1 MRLIRLALKNFRQHA
16 DTEIE
21 FRPGLTG
28 VIGPNGAG
36 KSTIFE
42 AIAWAIYGAPA
53 ARGTKDT
60 LRFNRAP
67 GRSTVQAELEFELRG
82 ERYRVI
88 RTPRTAELYRF
99 EQEDPIA
106 AGLGEVTRQLTRRL
120 GMTRGEFFNTYFTKQ
135 KDLQFLATMGS
146 AERGRF
152 LAQVLGY
159 ERLKSSQDRVRQ
171 QRNVL
176 RAQVEELRRARRD
189 PEEVKRER
197 EAAEARLKAAS
208 AQVAEAESRRSEA
221 AGRLA
226 ELEPTWNQLRKA
238 RELYGQL
245 GEELRVAEIRI
256 ERVQQDQKET
266 AAELETLEAAG
277 EELKRLR
284 DRIKPL
290 EDLPAENESLQSL
303 AEAEARRGSLDK
315 QLAGQRERVEG
326 LNKKA
331 AATAEKGG
339 ASADL
344 KEKLAVQEGEC
355 DRLETLLQETTSRW
369 DRDRQEADAN
379 RRILRGQAEELQAQI
394 QHLEAAGP
402 DGICPTCKRALG
414 SEYDSV
420 LELVRGQYEEVVQ
433 DGKWHKKRFEQLS
446 AEPDEVVAGRNELAG
461 ARELSE
467 RIRRELVEAE
477 AALAQ
482 ADALK
487 AELEAEEARARE
499 LAGEIAALAE
509 GYDAERHE
517 AVRAGLRQLEELRTQ
532 VTQLETRL
540 ERQPRLRAAKA
551 EAEEEERQ
559 IGTQLVDL
567 EKKRSELDYSEDRY
581 GAAEK
586 EYEEARDVLGAA
598 NVELE
603 RVKGEADNA
612 RQVAESARQAE
623 REHRELS
630 RTVAER
636 EADYR
641 LHNELDGALGELRRE
656 LNDRVRPELSEIA
669 SVFVTEL
676 TDGRYNQIEIGSA
689 HEVIVLDA
697 GEVKEV
703 ISGGEEDIAN
713 LVLRLAISQ
722 MIADRAGHSL
732 SLLIFDEVFGGLDE
746 QRRESV
752 VHLLQRLQDRFEQV
766 ILITH
771 VEPIR
776 EGMDQVL
783 HVTFDERSGASVVRE
798 ESPGASSEDQGGNL
812 ELAIR
817 KSIGNSR
824 IFIKGPVEQGR

>member
-21 FRPGLTG
+21 FRSGLTG

-36 KSTIFE
+36 KSTVLE
-42 AIAWAIYGAPA
+42 ALAWTIYGAPA

-135 KDLQFLATMGS
+135 KDLQFLASMGS

-159 ERLKSSQDRVRQ
+159 ERLKISQDKVRQ

-176 RAQVEELRRARRD
+176 RAQVEELRRTLRD
-189 PEEVKRER
+189 PDEIERER
-197 EAAEARLKAAS
+197 KAAEARLKVAS
-208 AQVAEAESRRSEA
+208 SQVAETERRRTEA
-221 AGRLA
+221 AARVA
-226 ELEPTWNQLRKA
+226 EFEPAWNELRKA

-245 GEELRVAEIRI
+245 GEELRVARIRI
-256 ERVQQDQKET
+256 ERAQQDQKET

-277 EELKRLR
+277 EELDQLR
-284 DRIKPL
+284 ERIKPL
-290 EDLPAENESLQSL
+290 EDLPAENETLQTL
-303 AEAEARRGSLDK
+303 AEAEARRGSLEK
-315 QLAGQRERVEG
+315 QLAGQRERVDG
-326 LNKKA
+326 LDRKA
-331 AATAEKGG
+331 AAAAEKGG
-339 ASADL
+339 ATADL
-344 KEKLAVQEGEC
+344 KEMLAVQDAEC
-355 DRLETLLQETTSRW
+355 DRLENRLQEVTSRW

-379 RRILRGQAEELQAQI
+379 RRILRGQAEELRAQI
-394 QHLEAAGP
+394 RQLEAAGP

-420 LELVRGQYEEVVQ
+420 LGLVRGQYEEVVQ

-446 AEPDEVVAGRNELAG
+446 AEPDELVA
-461 ARELSE
+461 ARKE
-467 RIRRELVEAE
+467 
-477 AALAQ
+477 LAQ
-482 ADALK
+482 AREERERIKRELAEAETALTQAEALR

-499 LAGEIAALAE
+499 LAGEIAALPE
-509 GYDAERHE
+509 GYDAKRHQ
-517 AVRAGLRQLEELRTQ
+517 AVRAGLKQLEELRTQ

-559 IGTQLVDL
+559 IGRQVADL
-567 EKKRSELDYSEDRY
+567 ERKRAELDYSEDRY
-581 GAAEK
+581 RSAEK
-586 EYEEARDVLGAA
+586 EYEETRDVLGAA

-603 RVKGEADNA
+603 RARGEAEGA
-612 RQVAESARQAE
+612 RQAADSARQAE
-623 REHRELS
+623 REYKKIS
-630 RTVAER
+630 RTVSER

-641 LHNELDGALGELRRE
+641 LHNELDGALGELRLE

-676 TDGRYNQIEIGSA
+676 TDGRYNQIEIGSS

-752 VHLLQRLQDRFEQV
+752 VQLLQRLQDRFEQV

-771 VEPIR
+771 VESIR

-783 HVTFDERSGASVVRE
+783 HVTFDERSGASIVRE
-798 ESPGASSEDQGGNL
+798 ESPSAGPRDL
-812 ELAIR
+812 ELEDVAALLA
-817 KSIGNSR
+817 
-824 IFIKGPVEQGR
+824 E

>member
-1 MRLIRLALKNFRQHA
+1 RLIRLALKNFRQHA

-36 KSTIFE
+36 KSTILE
-42 AIAWAIYGAPA
+42 AIAWTIYGAPA

-67 GRSTVQAELEFELRG
+67 GRSTVLAELEFELRG

-135 KDLQFLATMGS
+135 KDLQFLASMGS

-159 ERLKSSQDRVRQ
+159 ERLKNSQDSVRQ

-189 PEEVKRER
+189 PDEIERER
-197 EAAEARLKAAS
+197 EEAEARLKAATS
-208 AQVAEAESRRSEA
+208 QVAEAEGRRTEA
-221 AGRLA
+221 AARVA
-226 ELEPTWNQLRKA
+226 ELEPTWNELRKA
-238 RELYGQL
+238 RELYGRL
-245 GEELRVAEIRI
+245 GEELRVARIRI
-256 ERVQQDQKET
+256 ERVQHDQQET

-277 EELKRLR
+277 QELKQLR

-290 EDLPAENESLQSL
+290 EGLPAESESLQAL
-303 AEAEARRGSLDK
+303 AEAEARRGSLEK
-315 QLAGQRERVEG
+315 QLAGQRERVDA

-331 AATAEKGG
+331 AAAAEKGG
-339 ASADL
+339 ASGEL
-344 KEKLAVQEGEC
+344 QQMLGVQDGEC
-355 DRLETLLQETTSRW
+355 GRLEAHLQEVTSHW

-379 RRILRGQAEELQAQI
+379 RRILRGQAEELRAQI
-394 QHLEAAGP
+394 KQLEAAGP

-420 LELVRGQYEEVVQ
+420 LGLVRGQYEEVVQ
-433 DGKWHKKRFEQLS
+433 DGKWHKKRLEQLS

-461 ARELSE
+461 AREESE
-467 RIRRELVEAE
+467 RIKRQLVEAE
-477 AALAQ
+477 AALTQ
-482 ADALK
+482 ADALR

-499 LAGEIAALAE
+499 LAGEIAALPQ
-509 GYDAERHE
+509 GYDAKRHD
-517 AVRAGLRQLEELRTQ
+517 AVRAGLKQLEELRTQ

-551 EAEEEERQ
+551 EAEEEARQ
-559 IGTQLVDL
+559 IGAQLADL
-567 EKKRSELDYSEDRY
+567 ETKRAELGYSEDRY
-581 GAAEK
+581 RTAEK

-612 RQVAESARQAE
+612 RQAADSARQAE
-623 REHRELS
+623 REYKKIS

-669 SVFVTEL
+669 SVFV
-676 TDGRYNQIEIGSA
+676 
-689 HEVIVLDA
+689 
-697 GEVKEV
+697 
-703 ISGGEEDIAN
+703 
-713 LVLRLAISQ
+713 
-722 MIADRAGHSL
+722 
-732 SLLIFDEVFGGLDE
+732 
-746 QRRESV
+746 
-752 VHLLQRLQDRFEQV
+752 
-766 ILITH
+766 
-771 VEPIR
+771 
-776 EGMDQVL
+776 
-783 HVTFDERSGASVVRE
+783 
-798 ESPGASSEDQGGNL
+798 
-812 ELAIR
+812 
-817 KSIGNSR
+817 
-824 IFIKGPVEQGR
+824 

>member
-28 VIGPNGAG
+28 IIGPNGAG
-36 KSTIFE
+36 KSTVLE

-82 ERYRVI
+82 ERYRVT

-135 KDLQFLATMGS
+135 KDLQFLASMGS
-146 AERGRF
+146 TERGRF

-159 ERLKSSQDRVRQ
+159 ERLKSAQDRVRQ

-176 RAQVEELRRARRD
+176 RAQVDELRRTLRD
-189 PEEVKRER
+189 PDEIKRER
-197 EAAEARLKAAS
+197 EEAEARLKTATS
-208 AQVAEAESRRSEA
+208 QVTEAEGRRTEA
-221 AGRLA
+221 AARVA
-226 ELEPTWNQLRKA
+226 ELEPAWNEIRKA

-245 GEELRVAEIRI
+245 GEELRVAQIRI
-256 ERVQQDQKET
+256 ERVEKDQRATE
-266 AAELETLEAAG
+266 AELEELEAARG
-277 EELKRLR
+277 ELKLLLA
-284 DRIKPL
+284 RIKPL
-290 EDLPAENESLQSL
+290 EDLPAESESLQAL
-303 AEAEARRGSLDK
+303 AEAEARRGGLAK
-315 QLAGQRERVEG
+315 QLEGQRARVDG
-326 LNKKA
+326 LNKRAA
-331 AATAEKGG
+331 AATQKGD
-339 ASADL
+339 ASGDL
-344 KEKLAVQEGEC
+344 KEKLAVQDAEC
-355 DRLETLLQETTSRW
+355 DLLEARLQEATSHW

-379 RRILRGQAEELQAQI
+379 RRILRGQAEELRAQI
-394 QHLEAAGP
+394 KQLEAAGA

-414 SEYDSV
+414 LEYDSV
-420 LELVRGQYEEVVQ
+420 LELVRGQHEEVVQ
-433 DGKWHKKRFEQLS
+433 DGKWHKKRLEQLS
-446 AEPDEVVAGRNELAG
+446 AEPDDVVAGRGELAR
-461 ARELSE
+461 AREESE
-467 RIRRELVEAE
+467 RLRRELAEAE

-487 AELEAEEARARE
+487 AELEAEESRARE
-499 LAGEIAALAE
+499 LAGEIAALPE
-509 GYDAERHE
+509 GYDAGRHE
-517 AVRAGLRQLEELRTQ
+517 DVRAGLKELEELRTQ

-540 ERQPRLRAAKA
+540 ERQPQLRAAKA

-559 IGTQLVDL
+559 IRTQLGDL
-567 EKKRSELDYSEDRY
+567 EKKRAELDYSEDRY
-581 GAAEK
+581 RTAEK
-586 EYEEARDVLGAA
+586 QYEEARDVLGAA
-598 NVELE
+598 NVETE
-603 RVKGEADNA
+603 RTKGEAEGA
-612 RQVAESARQAE
+612 RQAADSARQAE
-623 REHRELS
+623 REYQKLS

-636 EADYR
+636 EADHR
-641 LHNELDGALGELRRE
+641 LHNELDGALGELRSE

-746 QRRESV
+746 QRRDSV
-752 VHLLQRLQDRFEQV
+752 VQLLQRLQDRFEQV
-766 ILITH
+766 VLITH
-771 VEPIR
+771 VESIR

-783 HVTFDERSGASVVRE
+783 RVTFDEQTGASVVRE
-798 ESPGASSEDQGGNL
+798 ESPGAGGEELREED
-812 ELAIR
+812 LAALIA
-817 KSIGNSR
+817 
-824 IFIKGPVEQGR
+824 E